1 MPIPTNTGALE
12 RPSAREQ
19 VHEALRGWIVEG
31 NLKPGERLRDSELAQ
46 ALGVSRTPV
55 REALQRLED
64 DGFVE
69 TSASR
74 WTKVAEVDRNQAI
87 RVYPIIWDLE
97 HSATLLAAPQLTDE
111 YLDQMNQINRRL
123 GRALEQDASVE
134 ASREDLEFHQVL
146 VAASGHPELIVV
158 LEDLK
163 VKLRRVEIAYF
174 GGGPSAGASVA
185 EHDSVL
191 EHLHNGDAY
200 AAADAVVANWQGSL
214 KRLVSEGTSH
224 FNLQILERM
233 VPGFLG
239 DSAS

>member
-12 RPSAREQ
+12 RSSAREQ
-19 VHEALRGWIVEG
+19 VHEALKGWIVEG
-31 NLKPGERLRDSELAQ
+31 DLKPGERLRDSELAQ

-69 TSASR
+69 TSAGR
-74 WTKVAEVDRNQAI
+74 WTKVAEVDRNQAM
-87 RVYPIIWDLE
+87 RVYPIIWGLE
-97 HSATLLAAPQLTDE
+97 RSATLLAGPQLTDE
-111 YLDQMNQINRRL
+111 HLGQMKQINRRL
-123 GRALEQDASVE
+123 GQALEQGDGVE
-134 ASREDLEFHQVL
+134 ASREDLKFHQVL
-146 VAASGHPELIVV
+146 VAASDHPELIAM

-174 GGGPSAGASVA
+174 GGGPFVGASVA

-214 KRLVSEGTSH
+214 KRLISEGTLYL
-224 FNLQILERM
+224 NLQILERM
-233 VPGFLG
+233 VPEFLE
-239 DSAS
+239 DSVS